1 MAFFS
6 CSANAGVSKDQAAD
20 AVGILVTNADAFQM
34 DARGAVINGWDIPYC
49 ELAQVVL
56 NENTDKE
63 AGGSAYIKTV
73 PRSNNPYR
81 NSSVYNFTFAPE
93 VMGKA
98 VELAKSAEKSGIA
111 TKIMRGKDSLFRA
124 MFFIVK

>member
-1 MAFFS
+1 MTVFS
-6 CSANAGVSKDQAAD
+6 RSAKAKVSKNQAAD
-20 AVGILVTNADAFQM
+20 VAGLLVTNPGAIQM
-34 DARGAVINGWDIPYC
+34 DARGAKINGMFIPYL
-49 ELAQVVL
+49 EMAQVVL
-56 NENTDKE
+56 NENTDQE

-98 VELAKSAEKSGIA
+98 VELVKSAEQSGIV
-111 TKIMRGKDSLFRA
+111 TKIMRGKDSLFRE